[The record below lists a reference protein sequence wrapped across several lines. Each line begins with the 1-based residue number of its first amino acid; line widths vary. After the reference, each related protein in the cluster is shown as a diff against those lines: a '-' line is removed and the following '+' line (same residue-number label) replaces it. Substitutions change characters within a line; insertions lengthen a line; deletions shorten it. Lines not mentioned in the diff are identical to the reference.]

1 MEALEDNSFILIT
14 ILIKRK
20 EINKMNILRI
30 IIHSKKEQIEIE
42 TYNNHKLF
50 SRRSIKI
57 ITIILMD
64 KSDSVLDK
72 EN

>member
-1 MEALEDNSFILIT
+1 
-14 ILIKRK
+14 
-20 EINKMNILRI
+20 MNILRI